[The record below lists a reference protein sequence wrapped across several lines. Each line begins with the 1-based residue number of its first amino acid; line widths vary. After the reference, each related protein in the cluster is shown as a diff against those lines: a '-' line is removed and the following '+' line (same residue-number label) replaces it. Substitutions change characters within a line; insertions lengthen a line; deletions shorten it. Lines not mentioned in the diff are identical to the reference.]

1 MQKSQIIYLLGAYP
15 QWSETFVRQDLSL
28 LQELELPL
36 CPVAL
41 FPGESE
47 RQADWPEVRYLDSS
61 PPGAAGAPSAL
72 AACSR
77 LLPRYMATRLS
88 LFHHRH
94 RVQALAELARSLG
107 ARHIHAEFADLPA
120 LVGAAAARR
129 LGLGYSL
136 SVHARDV
143 HVAKFSPGL
152 VYGGARFVL
161 ACNRDVWRGVNRYRC
176 AARAG
181 VHLIHHGLDL
191 ANWYYREPPP
201 PGDPLR
207 LMFVGRLVEKKGLNV
222 LFRALALLR
231 DKGRQVRLS
240 LYGDGPLE
248 ALLRSLGRML
258 GLEDALVWEGVV
270 PREEI
275 ARRMREHDVLVMPSI
290 VTRDGDR
297 DGVPNVVV
305 EAMACGLP
313 VVGSDAGS
321 LPEVLTPETGWPF
334 PAGQESALAAA
345 VEQLLAAPGETSAR
359 CQAARQLVIS
369 EFDARVLARK
379 RAGLLQTVLEPNPNP
394 L

>member
-1 MQKSQIIYLLGAYP
+1 MQKNPIIYLLGAYP
-15 QWSETFVRQDLSL
+15 QWSETFVRQDLAL
-28 LQELELPL
+28 LQELEVPL
-36 CPVAL
+36 YPVAL
-41 FPGESE
+41 FPGDTV
-47 RQADWPEVRYLDSS
+47 RQADWPEVGYLDSS
-61 PPGAAGAPSAL
+61 PAAVAGAPSPL

-77 LLPRYMATRLS
+77 LLPRYVATRLS

-94 RVQALAELARSLG
+94 RIQALAELARSLG
-107 ARHIHAEFADLPA
+107 ARHLHAEFADLPA
-120 LVGAAAARR
+120 LVGAAVARR

-161 ACNRDVWRGVNRYRC
+161 ACNRDVWRGVNQYRP
-176 AARAG
+176 AAKAG

-191 ANWYYREPPP
+191 ANWHFRAPPP
-201 PGDPLR
+201 AGDPLR

-222 LFRALALLR
+222 LFRALSSLR
-231 DKGRQVRLS
+231 GKGRQVRLS

-258 GLEDALVWEGVV
+258 GLEDALSWEGVV
-270 PREEI
+270 SREEI

-334 PAGQESALAAA
+334 PAGKDSALAAA
-345 VEQLLAAPGETSAR
+345 IEQLLAAPEETRTR

-369 EFDARVLARK
+369 DFDARALARK
-379 RAGLLQTVLEPNPNP
+379 RAALLHSVLE
-394 L
+394 